1 MRHEGVVRVRWTR
14 AELTAIREAIE
25 VTPNFEGR
33 LEVRDILRDALRSRS
48 LRPGDITF
56 EYGLAERLGGRLVP
70 IDGPTAMARAKLL
83 LAVRGPRKRA
93 SPRTPPK
100 RPLLVSADLL
110 APPRGAIRR
119 RVGGRVAD
127 VD

>member
-33 LEVRDILRDALRSRS
+33 LEAREILRDAFRSPRA
-48 LRPGDITF
+48 GDITF
-56 EYGLAERLGGRLVP
+56 EYSLAERLGSRLVP

-83 LAVRGPRKRA
+83 LAVRGPRKRSVA
-93 SPRTPPK
+93 RAHPR
-100 RPLLVSADLL
+100 RPVFSSAHAL
-110 APPRGAIRR
+110 APQAPVTAPEPI
-119 RVGGRVAD
+119 ANSAAA
-127 VD
+127 

>member
-33 LEVRDILRDALRSRS
+33 LEVREILRAALRSP
-48 LRPGDITF
+48 RPTDVTF
-56 EYGLAERLGGRLVP
+56 EASLAERLGGRLVP
-70 IDGPTAMARAKLL
+70 IDAPTAMARAKLL

-93 SPRTPPK
+93 IAGPK
-100 RPLLVSADLL
+100 RPLLVSADVL
-110 APPRGAIRR
+110 APPAPPS
-119 RVGGRVAD
+119 VAATAAA
-127 VD
+127 

>member
-1 MRHEGVVRVRWTR
+1 MRVQWTR

-25 VTPNFEGR
+25 ITPNFEGR

-56 EYGLAERLGGRLVP
+56 DYGLAERLSGRLVP
-70 IDGPTAMARAKLL
+70 IDAATAMARAKLL
-83 LAVRGPRKRA
+83 LAVRGPKKRSVA
-93 SPRTPPK
+93 ANARPK

-110 APPRGAIRR
+110 APPATAPS
-119 RVGGRVAD
+119 VAATAAA
-127 VD
+127 

>member
-33 LEVRDILRDALRSRS
+33 LEVREILREAFRSPRT
-48 LRPGDITF
+48 GDITF
-56 EYGLAERLGGRLVP
+56 EYSLAERLGSRLVP

-83 LAVRGPRKRA
+83 LAVRGPRKRSVA
-93 SPRTPPK
+93 ATARPR
-100 RPLLVSADLL
+100 RPLLAPAHPAAAGPPAPSVAASA
-110 APPRGAIRR
+110 AA
-119 RVGGRVAD
+119 
-127 VD
+127 

>member
-14 AELTAIREAIE
+14 TELTAIREAIE

-56 EYGLAERLGGRLVP
+56 DYGLAERLGGRLVP
-70 IDGPTAMARAKLL
+70 IDAPTAMARAKLL
-83 LAVRGPRKRA
+83 LAVRGPKKRA
-93 SPRTPPK
+93 VAANARPK

-110 APPRGAIRR
+110 ATPPAAPS
-119 RVGGRVAD
+119 VAATAAA
-127 VD
+127 